1 MPFAFFLA
9 EWRDGKVGALALGLK
24 YGSYCVGCCWA
35 LMAVML
41 VVGSMN
47 LLWLGALT
55 LFVLGEKLVPAR
67 WRFGHLAGCALVL
80 WGLVVAASLVR

>member
-1 MPFAFFLA
+1 
-9 EWRDGKVGALALGLK
+9 
-24 YGSYCVGCCWA
+24 
-35 LMAVML
+35 MAVML